1 MELGA
6 KAAEPSATTCTLPA
20 QWKLTDSRSAQP
32 LLCKGQH
39 NGYIAACFSPH
50 EGFEMYI
57 KEFGFKGSHKSCIE
71 MQSRRTANTRRLRGG
86 GQGRKGRGQAWSV
99 GAPTQPPRFLFRL
112 AAEEGRALRLRL
124 PYGRGGNARGHV
136 SPLFEGG
143 RPRGVRSF
151 SYFSREPD
159 SVPESIGRPRAP
171 PPCVSCP
178 GIPIPVA
185 SVHCWAQPSGRRGL
199 GLQVIPG
206 GHLPLPHPV
215 DAASSSPPCLLLN
228 RILCSSAYELKM
240 KIIVINV
247 FQKPV
252 TEDGCE
258 NTRRTAACV
267 TSR

>member
-1 MELGA
+1 MAEGGKSSNRKGA
-6 KAAEPSATTCTLPA
+6 N
-20 QWKLTDSRSAQP
+20 R
-32 LLCKGQH
+32 
-39 NGYIAACFSPH
+39 NGAGARA
-50 EGFEMYI
+50 G
-57 KEFGFKGSHKSCIE
+57 
-71 MQSRRTANTRRLRGG
+71 RGG
-86 GQGRKGRGQAWSV
+86 ARP
-99 GAPTQPPRFLFRL
+99 GASERQPRPPRFLFRL
-112 AAEEGRALRLRL
+112 AAGEGRALRLRL

-136 SPLFEGG
+136 SPLFQGG
-143 RPRGVRSF
+143 RPGGVRSF
-151 SYFSREPD
+151 YYFSPEPD
-159 SVPESIGRPRAP
+159 SVPGSIGRPRAP

-258 NTRRTAACV
+258 NTRRIAAHV
-267 TSR
+267 TRGVAHDVFEGKMKSCSRRRALKRVTKIKILYNGRLTINYAEKYIFE